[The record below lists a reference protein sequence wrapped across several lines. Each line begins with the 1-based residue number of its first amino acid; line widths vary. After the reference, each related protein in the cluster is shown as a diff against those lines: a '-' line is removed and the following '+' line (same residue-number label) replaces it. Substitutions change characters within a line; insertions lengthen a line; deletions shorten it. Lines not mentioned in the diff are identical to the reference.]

1 MEIAERASWLR
12 RELHQ
17 HAWNYHVLDAPTIP
31 DAEYDRLWRELEALE
46 AAHPAL
52 AVEDSPTRRVG
63 GAPVSDL
70 RKVQHAVPMLS
81 LSNAF
86 AEQDVLDFERRLRD
100 LVGEALIEYSV
111 EPKIDG
117 LALSLHYEDGMLTL
131 AATRGDGSI
140 GEDVTHSV
148 RTIPTVPLKLGGSGW
163 PQKLEVRGEVYMSR
177 RGFRD
182 YNARMRA
189 RGERELVN
197 PRNGAAGSVRQ
208 LDPRLAAQ
216 RPLSFFAYGLGEVAE
231 SFSTRHSDS
240 LAMLREWGFAVAAEA
255 RTAVGVQ
262 GCLAY
267 YNEVG
272 AARDQLPYD
281 IDGVVYKVDRY
292 DLQRKAGFVSRA
304 PRWAIAHK
312 FPAQEEMTELLGVD
326 IQVGRTGALTPVAR
340 LKPVFVGGVTVSNC
354 TLHNYDEIAR
364 LDLRIGD
371 TVIIRRAGDVIPNI
385 LGVVQE
391 RRPLGAESPQPP
403 THCPQCGSPAQREKA
418 GEVVIRC
425 TGGLICP
432 AQRKEAMRHF
442 TSRLAMNIDGL
453 GEKIIEQ
460 LVDAGLVQT
469 VADLYRLDRA
479 TLAGLERMGERSAD
493 NIIAAIEKSR
503 HSTLERLLYAL
514 GIRDV
519 GESTSKALAKWF
531 GGLDA
536 VMAASVEDLQAV
548 PDVGPVVAASIHSFF
563 RDERNLEVLKA
574 LRDPDQGVRW
584 IEKAPERGAGE
595 GPLSGQT
602 VVLTGTLAG
611 MGREAAKAQLE
622 ALGAKTSGS
631 VSKKTSFVVAGSDAG
646 SKLAKAEELGIRVL
660 DEAGLLAL
668 LAEHAAAQ

>member
-1 MEIAERASWLR
+1 MEIAERVSWLR

-52 AVEDSPTRRVG
+52 VVEDSPTRRVG

-70 RKVQHAVPMLS
+70 RKVQHTVPMLS

-86 AEQDVLDFERRLRD
+86 AEQDVLDFERRLKD
-100 LVGEALIEYSV
+100 LVGESLIEYSV

-117 LALSLHYEDGMLTL
+117 LALSLHYEEGVLRL

-148 RTIPTVPLKLGGSGW
+148 RTIATVPLKLGGSGW

-231 SFSTRHSDS
+231 SFSSRHSDS
-240 LAMLREWGFAVAAEA
+240 LALLREWGFAVAAEA

-262 GCLAY
+262 ACLAY

-272 AARDQLPYD
+272 AARDRLPYD

-385 LGVVQE
+385 LGVVLE
-391 RRPLGAESPQPP
+391 RRLADAPPPQPP
-403 THCPQCGSPAQREKA
+403 THCPQCGSPARREKE

-442 TSRLAMNIDGL
+442 VSRLAMNIDGL

-479 TLAGLERMGERSAD
+479 TLGGLERMGERSAD
-493 NIIAAIEKSR
+493 NLIAAIEKSR

-519 GESTSKALAKWF
+519 GESTSKSLAKWF
-531 GGLDA
+531 GDLDA

-548 PDVGPVVAASIHSFF
+548 PDVGPVVAASIHAFF
-563 RDERNLEVLKA
+563 RDPRNQQVVQA
-574 LRDPDQGVRW
+574 LQDAGVHW
-584 IEKAPERGAGE
+584 TKKPPERGAGA

-611 MGREAAKAQLE
+611 MAREEAKAKLE
-622 ALGAKTSGS
+622 ALGAKAAGS

-646 SKLAKAEELGIRVL
+646 SKLAKAEELGIPVL
-660 DEAGLLAL
+660 DEAALLAL
-668 LAEHAAAQ
+668 LAAHTAVE